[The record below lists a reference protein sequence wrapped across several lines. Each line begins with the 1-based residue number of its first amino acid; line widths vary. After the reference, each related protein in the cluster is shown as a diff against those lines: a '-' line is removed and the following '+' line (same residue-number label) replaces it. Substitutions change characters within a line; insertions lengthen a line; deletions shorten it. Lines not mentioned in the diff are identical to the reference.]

1 MNDEAKLMKLP
12 VRLSEMEI
20 HERAQEAAEL
30 MHALDDEKDAEA
42 DRRKAW
48 KADIET
54 RERRLRELST
64 AVRTRFENRPVE
76 VEEIPSAGRGIIE
89 VLRRDTHEVVYS
101 RPMTDAE
108 KRMSQQASLW
118 DGEPA
123 QVKTTV
129 GAAT

>member
-1 MNDEAKLMKLP
+1 MSDDPKLMKLP
-12 VRLSEMEI
+12 VRLSNMEI
-20 HERAQEAAEL
+20 QERAQEAAEL
-30 MHALDDEKDAEA
+30 MLEVDEAKDLEAE
-42 DRRKAW
+42 RRKTW

-54 RERRLRELST
+54 RERKLRELST
-64 AVRTRFENRPVE
+64 AVRTRSELRPVE

-89 VLRRDTHEVVYS
+89 VMRRDTHEVVYS

-123 QVKTTV
+123 AVKTSV
-129 GAAT
+129 GAAP